1 MLVVGLTGGIG
12 CGKTLVSNLFHE
24 KFAVPII
31 DADLIAKEL
40 TETRAVMDEISTQ
53 LGADFIDNN
62 NQLSRKKLRQ
72 AIFSNPDTRDKL
84 ENILHPLV
92 YAKIEDELNELDA
105 PYCIVAIPLL
115 LETQRTGFLDRILVV
130 DCSIENQISRVMER
144 DQCSEAHVKKIIAT
158 QISRESRLQLADDI
172 VENNKDIDSVKE
184 RVKDLHKKY
193 NDLHKNHI

>member
-1 MLVVGLTGGIG
+1 M
-12 CGKTLVSNLFHE
+12 
-24 KFAVPII
+24 
-31 DADLIAKEL
+31 
-40 TETRAVMDEISTQ
+40 
-53 LGADFIDNN
+53 
-62 NQLSRKKLRQ
+62 
-72 AIFSNPDTRDKL
+72 
-84 ENILHPLV
+84 